1 MPSSRP
7 CCATWKMSGPWSL
20 PTERIMRALP
30 NLLQC
35 RFSQHHSSSR
45 SRWYEL
51 IQLTFAWSRADCQQS
66 CGRGNLQLEGC
77 AKYLLAVMASTDTA
91 TCRLNICS
99 RLFIKDNWYI
109 GMVMCLPVR
118 DKGLHL
124 RYCSLKLGL
133 PFLSFPFPFPA
144 FPVNFAVGK
153 PPAGLK
159 VEWDGV
165 ERGEDLTGAFNFS
178 SCPLVLSVVH
188 MNAHGLACYQLGRGH
203 WQGEPQM
210 ELIVGAW
217 FHGKL
222 HVQVQDAPL
231 R

>member
-1 MPSSRP
+1 
-7 CCATWKMSGPWSL
+7 
-20 PTERIMRALP
+20 
-30 NLLQC
+30 
-35 RFSQHHSSSR
+35 
-45 SRWYEL
+45 
-51 IQLTFAWSRADCQQS
+51 
-66 CGRGNLQLEGC
+66 
-77 AKYLLAVMASTDTA
+77 MASTDAA

-99 RLFIKDNWYI
+99 RLFIKDNWSI

-124 RYCSLKLGL
+124 RYCSLKLGS
-133 PFLSFPFPFPA
+133 PFLSFPSLSFPFFFPA

-159 VEWDGV
+159 VEWDGA
-165 ERGEDLTGAFNFS
+165 ERGEDCTGAFHFS
-178 SCPLVLSVVH
+178 PCSLVLSVVH
-188 MNAHGLACYQLGRGH
+188 MNARGLACYQLGRGH
-203 WQGEPQM
+203 GQGEPQM